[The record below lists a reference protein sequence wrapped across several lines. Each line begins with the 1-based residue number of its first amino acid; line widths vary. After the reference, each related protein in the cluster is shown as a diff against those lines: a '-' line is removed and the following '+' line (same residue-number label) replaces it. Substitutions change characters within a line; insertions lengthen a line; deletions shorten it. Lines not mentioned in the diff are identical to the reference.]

1 VFKGTDTN
9 QGIICHS
16 WGNYSLTII
25 DMVILAFDGSID
37 NLGIEMSNPLME
49 WKSSLMSQVEG
60 DQICTPPM
68 NNGEHKKS

>member
-1 VFKGTDTN
+1 
-9 QGIICHS
+9 
-16 WGNYSLTII
+16 
-25 DMVILAFDGSID
+25 MVILAFDGSID